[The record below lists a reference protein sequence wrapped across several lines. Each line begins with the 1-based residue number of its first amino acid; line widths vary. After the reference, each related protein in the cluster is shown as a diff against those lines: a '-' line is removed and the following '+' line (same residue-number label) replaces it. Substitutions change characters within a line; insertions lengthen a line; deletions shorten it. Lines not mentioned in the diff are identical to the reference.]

1 MAESVYI
8 IDEYNKTDDIDL
20 DSCENCKKIRSFIN
34 SLAGFCTNARLSTD
48 MLHLNTVH
56 YTRFRNFYTAQVSDG
71 TKFIIMQFSGEGA
84 WSVFHAI
91 IEQHVRAHCVGEE
104 EIIAKAIESVTRGEV
119 TIPFRSQLTEN
130 PVPRNAEEL
139 AKWIRGLSSIHDKSY
154 VAHYP
159 DLCELIMPKTAK
171 WDLVEVPEFNFDPTA
186 LYRVTNFLSK
196 YFNDPRVGHFYRID
210 LKDNPFITPVMALT
224 MGELMFTADCK
235 ANMVAGLMP
244 VRTMEF
250 EKDRK
255 VDIFK
260 EMITAYNHQ

>member
-8 IDEYNKTDDIDL
+8 IDEEHKADEIDL
-20 DSCENCKKIRSFIN
+20 DSRENCKKIRSFIN
-34 SLAGFCTNARLSTD
+34 SLANFCTNARLNTD
-48 MLHLNTVH
+48 MLHLNSVH
-56 YTRFRNFYTAQVSDG
+56 YTRSRSFYTAQVSDG

-84 WSVFHAI
+84 WTVFRAI
-91 IEQHVRAHCVGEE
+91 IEQHVRAHCVGDEG
-104 EIIAKAIESVTRGEV
+104 IVAKAIDSVTRNEV
-119 TIPFRSQLTEN
+119 TVPFPSQLTEN

-139 AKWIRGLSSIHDKSY
+139 AKWIRSLSAIHDKSY
-154 VAHYP
+154 IAHYP

-196 YFNDPRVGHFYRID
+196 YFNDSRVGHFHRID

-235 ANMVAGLMP
+235 ANMIAGLMP
-244 VRTMEF
+244 VQRMDF

-260 EMITAYNHQ
+260 EMITAYNNK